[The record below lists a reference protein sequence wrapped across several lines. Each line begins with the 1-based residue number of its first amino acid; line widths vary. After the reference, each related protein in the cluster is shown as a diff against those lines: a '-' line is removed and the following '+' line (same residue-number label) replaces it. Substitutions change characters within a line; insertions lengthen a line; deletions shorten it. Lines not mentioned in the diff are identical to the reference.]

1 MSSSALSRLIVVGE
15 GNVAFGGGGGRISRG
30 GRRRGESGVRR
41 LRVIPDSL
49 IYLLVTVRAVPAES
63 APRGN
68 KFARSTTSCGFWLPE
83 MMGLIVD
90 VILVDLISCVRIFHC
105 VRPWLL
111 VR

>member
-1 MSSSALSRLIVVGE
+1 MRRNTTAGSIGELEVVCH
-15 GNVAFGGGGGRISRG
+15 S
-30 GRRRGESGVRR
+30 

>member
-1 MSSSALSRLIVVGE
+1 MEQARVD
-15 GNVAFGGGGGRISRG
+15 FGGKVSNDGSVCGKRG
-30 GRRRGESGVRR
+30 GERG